1 VLALDSA
8 GTAVCACTC
17 ACACTL
23 LSRGLPSSPLAP
35 AARRCSTAHP
45 TPPHPTTA
53 MADGDVD
60 FLREIIGYALDQD
73 ECRQLLKVRRHHR
86 GLGPP
91 LTSTD
96 IQRQRRSG
104 DRQVL
109 QLGHFYN
116 TQTHQRLGG
125 RVGRERIRRGP
136 VRRRRQQQCAQ
147 YVRRRRLGKTRLTPS
162 SLQHRLP
169 ARLRQPPSQRRQ
181 QHSTHPAQLA
191 HRPPRLCP
199 VDPSRRCAATES
211 VMLMCG
217 DDTH

>member
-147 YVRRRRLGKTRLTPS
+147 YVRRRRLWKNTTDTLQPSTSTTRSASTTTLAAAPTA
-162 SLQHRLP
+162 QHPPGPTRASAAQALP
-169 ARLRQPPSQRRQ
+169 CRPISAMRRDRV
-181 QHSTHPAQLA
+181 SDADV
-191 HRPPRLCP
+191 R
-199 VDPSRRCAATES
+199 
-211 VMLMCG
+211 G
-217 DDTH
+217 